1 LRTVY
6 LNAEYVAENQA
17 KVSIFDR
24 GLLFADAIYEVYAVL
39 DGRIV
44 DFDYHIA
51 RQERSLGEMQINCA
65 MTSDEWR
72 DVLDR
77 LIADNALEEGNIY
90 VQISRGAADRNFL
103 FPPDDVKPTI
113 FAFTQQRAL
122 IANPMLERGMRILS
136 RPDKRWGLRDIKT
149 VQLLY
154 ASMMKMEAKA
164 AGVDDVWLTKDGFVT
179 EGTSQ
184 NAHIIDRN
192 GHLITHPLGH
202 DILPGVTRLSLLD
215 IVRKTGMTIEERP
228 FTIAEAQGAAEAF
241 VSSATMFIMPV
252 VQINGLD
259 IGDGLPGPETLA
271 LRQAYIA
278 HARQV

>member
-6 LNAEYVAENQA
+6 LNAEFVAEDQA

-39 DGRIV
+39 DGRVV
-44 DFDYHIA
+44 DFDHHIA
-51 RQERSLGEMQINCA
+51 RQQRSLGEMQINCE
-65 MTSDEWR
+65 TPPEQWR
-72 DVLDR
+72 DILER
-77 LIADNALEEGNIY
+77 LIVDNGLLEGNIY

-103 FPPDDVKPTI
+103 FPSGNVAPTV
-113 FAFTQQRAL
+113 FAFTQQRDL
-122 IANPMLERGMRILS
+122 IANPLVERGMRIIS

-215 IVRKTGMTIEERP
+215 IVRQSGMTIEERP

-241 VSSATMFIMPV
+241 VSAATMFIMPV

-259 IGDGLPGPETLA
+259 IGNGLPGPETLA

-278 HARQV
+278 RARRV